1 MPYAHKNNPPKTSA
15 PADCNK
21 VYCACS
27 AAAVRPLERHFLVLT
42 HHVERSVLD
51 MDNLR
56 GVAVIVYVID
66 IGVLSSV
73 SGNGLVAVY
82 LPLDKVYAVA
92 YHGCGA
98 AHVLKGRLDKFGGFL
113 EIVEP

>member
-21 VYCACS
+21 ICCAYS
-27 AAAVRPLERHFLVLT
+27 AAAVRPLERHFLVLL
-42 HHVERSVLD
+42 HHIERPVLD

-66 IGVLSSV
+66 IGILGRV
-73 SGNGLVAVY
+73 SGDGLVAVY

-92 YHGCGA
+92 YHGGGA

-113 EIVEP
+113 ETVEP